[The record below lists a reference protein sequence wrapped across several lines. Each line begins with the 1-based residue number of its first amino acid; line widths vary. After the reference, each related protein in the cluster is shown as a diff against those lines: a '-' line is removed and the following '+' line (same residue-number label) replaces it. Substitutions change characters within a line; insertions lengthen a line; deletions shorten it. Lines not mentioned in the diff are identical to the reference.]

1 MIDPNEYSELIVM
14 IMTVIACK
22 YWHKLRNRCVIHE
35 IKNVTG
41 IKK

>member
-14 IMTVIACK
+14 IMTVIACH
-22 YWHKLRNRCVIHE
+22 YWHKLRSRCEIHE
-35 IKNVTG
+35 IERVVR